1 MTDEWSVIKILRQIT
16 PTEEDDAALFPMCT
30 AALEEI
36 AVRLRDDADH
46 SDIRIANAAAAI
58 VSYRLSLKSV
68 ADTDSVTT
76 FKAGDVS
83 ITRSAGAVM
92 QVAREEK
99 MEAMIALLPLLRDTE
114 FIFMQV

>member
-1 MTDEWSVIKILRQIT
+1 MIDEWSVIKILRQIT
-16 PTEEDDAALFPMCT
+16 VTDENDNALFPMCT

-36 AVRLRDDADH
+36 FAQLRDGADRG
-46 SDIRIANAAAAI
+46 DIRIANAAAAI
-58 VSYRLSLKSV
+58 VSYRLSLRSV
-68 ADTDSVTT
+68 ADSDSVTT

-83 ITRSAGAVM
+83 ITRSAEAVM

-99 MEAMIALLPLLRDTE
+99 TAAMIALLPLLRDSE